1 MRHPALAR
9 PPARLLVEPRIF
21 EIFAMPLPKDFLA
34 ESLNRI
40 QPSPTIAVTSK
51 ARELKAAGRDV
62 IGLGAGEP
70 DFDTPDNIKEAA
82 IAAIKRGE
90 TKYTAV
96 EGIPELRD
104 AIAKKFKRENNL
116 DYKPSQTFVSPG
128 GKSIIYNCLLATLNP
143 GDEVIVPAPYW
154 VSYPDI
160 VLLGGARPVIVE
172 CSLESG
178 FRLTPEALEKA
189 ITPKTKW
196 LIFNQPSNPT
206 GACYTRAQL
215 KALTDVLMKH
225 PQVWVLTDDM
235 YEHLVYGGFKFA
247 TVAEVEPDLYERTL
261 TMNGVSKAYAMTG
274 WRIGYCA
281 GPELLIKAMAK
292 LQSQSAT
299 NASSIS
305 QWASVEALNGRQDFI
320 PGFQKLFEERRDLVV
335 SMLNQ
340 ATGIECPKPEGA
352 FYVYPTI
359 RKLIGKK
366 TEKGKVIATDEDFA
380 GELLEAEGVAVVHGA
395 AFGLSPFFR
404 ISYATSNKALEEAC
418 RRIQRF
424 TASLK

>member
-1 MRHPALAR
+1 
-9 PPARLLVEPRIF
+9 
-21 EIFAMPLPKDFLA
+21 MPLPSGFLA
-34 ESLNRI
+34 ESLGRI
-40 QPSPTIAVTSK
+40 QPSPTIAVTTK

-82 IAAIKRGE
+82 IAAIRSGQ

-96 EGIPELRD
+96 EGIPELRA
-104 AIAKKFKRENNL
+104 AIAAKFKRENNL
-116 DYKPSQTFVSPG
+116 DYKPSQTFVAPG
-128 GKSIIYNCLLATLNP
+128 GKTIIYNALLATLNP

-160 VLLGGARPVIVE
+160 ALLGGATPVIIE

-206 GACYTRAQL
+206 GVCYTRAQL
-215 KALTDVLMKH
+215 KGLTDVLMKH

-235 YEHLVYGGFKFA
+235 YEHLVYGGFKF
-247 TVAEVEPDLYERTL
+247 TTILEVEPGLYDRTL

-281 GPELLIKAMAK
+281 GPEDLIKAMAK

-305 QWASVEALNGRQDFI
+305 QWASVEALNGTQDFI
-320 PGFQKLFEERRDLVV
+320 PKFQKIFEERRDLVV

-340 ATGIECPKPEGA
+340 TNGIECPKPEGA
-352 FYVYPTI
+352 FYVYPSI
-359 RKLIGKK
+359 AALIGKK
-366 TEKGKVIATDEDFA
+366 TPAGKVIATDADFA
-380 GELLEAEGVAVVHGA
+380 GELLEATGVAVVHGA

-404 ISYATSNKALEEAC
+404 ISYATSNAALEEAC
-418 RRIQRF
+418 KRIQTF
-424 TASLK
+424 CNSLT